1 MSYKITSKKGTSE
14 DLSPITAVISVI
26 FGISVI
32 PVIFATL
39 VDCISVVLKNVSKID
54 QLLYYWPPMH
64 HCGV

>member
-14 DLSPITAVISVI
+14 DLSPITAVIS
-26 FGISVI
+26 GISVI

>member
-14 DLSPITAVISVI
+14 DLSPITAVIP
-26 FGISVI
+26 GISVI

-54 QLLYYWPPMH
+54 QFLYYWPPMH

>member
-14 DLSPITAVISVI
+14 DLSPITAVIS
-26 FGISVI
+26 GISVI
-32 PVIFATL
+32 PVIFVTL
-39 VDCISVVLKNVSKID
+39 VDCISVVLKNVFKID